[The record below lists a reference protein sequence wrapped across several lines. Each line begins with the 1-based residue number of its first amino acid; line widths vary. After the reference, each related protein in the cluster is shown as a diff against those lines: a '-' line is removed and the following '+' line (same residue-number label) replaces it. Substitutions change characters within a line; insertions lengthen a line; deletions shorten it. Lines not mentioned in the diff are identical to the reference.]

1 MKSVLLTSVLLAIA
15 TTATA
20 AEYKV
25 DPYHTNVRFETD
37 HFNTSTNT
45 GGFYGLEGVV
55 KFDSAK
61 KEGSVDIQIPM
72 KSLLSTSPRY
82 TAHLLSA
89 DIFQQE
95 KFPSARFVSTK
106 FNFDG
111 DKVSSVVGDLTL
123 LGQTH
128 PVELKAERFNCYDS
142 PMLKTQVCGGDF
154 IAMIDRT
161 QWGLN
166 YAVHS
171 EKSKQ
176 VVLRIQIEAAK
187 Q

>member
-1 MKSVLLTSVLLAIA
+1 MKSVLLASVLMAVTTVA
-15 TTATA
+15 TAT
-20 AEYKV
+20 EYKI
-25 DPYHTNVRFETD
+25 DPYHTNVKFETD
-37 HFNTSTNT
+37 HFGTSTNT

-55 KFDSAK
+55 QFDLAK
-61 KEGSVDIQIPM
+61 KEGSVDINIPM
-72 KSLLSTSPRY
+72 SSLLSTSTRY
-82 TAHLLSA
+82 TTHLLSA
-89 DIFQQE
+89 DFFNQE
-95 KFPSARFVSTK
+95 KFPAARFTSTK

-111 DKVSSVVGDLTL
+111 DKVSSVEGNLTL

-154 IAMIDRT
+154 VATINRT
-161 QWGLN
+161 KWGLT
-166 YAVHS
+166 YATHS

-176 VVLRIQIEAAK
+176 VALKIQVEAAK